1 VKAYPQFRSSYSHEE
16 MVEHFLLTPAE
27 LQLVLTCRGDANRC
41 GMALLLKTI
50 SHLGYV
56 PDPLP
61 KIPEEVR
68 AFVAAQLGLLWD
80 SSESYSWHGSTLD
93 YHLAQIRQHSGWRFP
108 TARDK
113 EDLENWLRIQGAKE
127 AHTADTL
134 FDSAC
139 ERLRSLRVELPAEG
153 ELERVVNAALN
164 GFFQDI
170 HRWISDALAPDV
182 RAGIDALL
190 VVPES
195 AAVSGFEGLK
205 ADPGKAGVDNLQA
218 EIEKLRRIC
227 AIGIGTEPFANVP
240 WKVLQMLKR
249 RASKETASEMWDHSN
264 VIRFALMAS
273 YLYVRT
279 MEPEPQSLGVIKE
292 KIGSRYGMLDLLDV
306 FVEADRLVDFTRF
319 FTHSGT
325 REVRSREALRP
336 LLILDLFGEAT
347 NMGIKQVANA
357 NDRYRYDELLL
368 CSKDLLLTRS
378 AAERERSGCK

>member
-1 VKAYPQFRSSYSHEE
+1 

-56 PDPLP
+56 PDPMPEL
-61 KIPEEVR
+61 PEEVR

-80 SSESYSWHGSTLD
+80 SSESYSWGGSTLD

-108 TARDK
+108 TAQDK
-113 EDLENWLRIQGAKE
+113 EELENWLRNQGAKE
-127 AHTADTL
+127 AHAADAL
-134 FDSAC
+134 FDCAC

-170 HRWISDALAPDV
+170 HRRISDALAPDV

-195 AAVSGFEGLK
+195 ASVSGFEGLK

-218 EIEKLRRIC
+218 EIEKLTRIR
-227 AIGIGTEPFANVP
+227 AIWVGTETFANVP
-240 WKVLQMLKR
+240 WKVLQMLKQVNG
-249 RASKETASEMWDHSN
+249 ETKS
-264 VIRFALMAS
+264 RKALA
-273 YLYVRT
+273 
-279 MEPEPQSLGVIKE
+279 
-292 KIGSRYGMLDLLDV
+292 
-306 FVEADRLVDFTRF
+306 
-319 FTHSGT
+319 
-325 REVRSREALRP
+325 
-336 LLILDLFGEAT
+336 
-347 NMGIKQVANA
+347 
-357 NDRYRYDELLL
+357 
-368 CSKDLLLTRS
+368 
-378 AAERERSGCK
+378 

>member
-1 VKAYPQFRSSYSHEE
+1 MVKAYLQFRSSYSHEE

-27 LQLVLTCRGDANRC
+27 SQLVLTCRGDANRC

-56 PDPLP
+56 PDPMP
-61 KIPEEVR
+61 QIPEEVR

-93 YHLAQIRQHSGWRFP
+93 YHLAQIRQHSGWRSP
-108 TARDK
+108 TAQDK
-113 EDLENWLRIQGAKE
+113 EELENWLRNQGAKE
-127 AHTADTL
+127 AHTADAL

-170 HRWISDALAPDV
+170 HRRISDELASDV

-205 ADPGKAGVDNLQA
+205 ADPGKS
-218 EIEKLRRIC
+218 RR
-227 AIGIGTEPFANVP
+227 
-240 WKVLQMLKR
+240 R
-249 RASKETASEMWDHSN
+249 
-264 VIRFALMAS
+264 
-273 YLYVRT
+273 
-279 MEPEPQSLGVIKE
+279 QS
-292 KIGSRYGMLDLLDV
+292 S
-306 FVEADRLVDFTRF
+306 
-319 FTHSGT
+319 S
-325 REVRSREALRP
+325 
-336 LLILDLFGEAT
+336 
-347 NMGIKQVANA
+347 
-357 NDRYRYDELLL
+357 
-368 CSKDLLLTRS
+368 
-378 AAERERSGCK
+378 